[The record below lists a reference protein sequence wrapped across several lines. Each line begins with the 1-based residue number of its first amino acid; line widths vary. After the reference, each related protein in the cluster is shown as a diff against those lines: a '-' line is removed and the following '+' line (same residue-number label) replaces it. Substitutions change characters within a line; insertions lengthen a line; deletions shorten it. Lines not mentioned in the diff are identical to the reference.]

1 MQNESDESK
10 WKIGYQDDDHKQDI
24 TDKANSTTE
33 LTKRWKDFERDV
45 TSNPYYHP
53 KKGRIE
59 KLKDTSFKGFYR
71 YRNEP
76 IRVVY
81 HPEGSTKTIYP
92 LDIGSSTDIKYK
104 KKSSK

>member
-1 MQNESDESK
+1 MQNESDETK
-10 WKIGYQDDDHKQDI
+10 WTIGYQDEKHKKVI
-24 TDKANSTTE
+24 TDKATSTAE
-33 LTKRWKDFERDV
+33 LTKRWKYFERDV
-45 TSNPYYHP
+45 TSNPYHHI

-59 KLKDTSFKGFYR
+59 KLKDTSFKGSYR

-81 HPEGSTKTIYP
+81 YPEGKTKTVFP
-92 LDIGSSTDIKYK
+92 LDVGTSTDIKYK

>member
-1 MQNESDESK
+1 MQNESDATK
-10 WKIGYQDDDHKQDI
+10 WTIGYEDENHKKEI
-24 TDKANSTTE
+24 LDKATSTAE
-33 LTKRWKDFERDV
+33 LSKRWDDFERDV
-45 TSNPYYHP
+45 TINPYYHS

-59 KLKDTSFKGFYR
+59 KLKDTSFKGNFR

-81 HPEGSTKTIYP
+81 YPEGKTKIIYP
-92 LDIGSSTDIKYK
+92 LDVGTATDIKYK